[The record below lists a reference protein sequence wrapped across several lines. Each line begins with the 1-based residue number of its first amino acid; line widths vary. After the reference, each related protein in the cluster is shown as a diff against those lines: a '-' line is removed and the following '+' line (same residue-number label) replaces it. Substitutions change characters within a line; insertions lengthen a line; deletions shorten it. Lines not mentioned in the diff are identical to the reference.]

1 MMEKRTRVFLAF
13 FLFFLSVYAAIA
25 YYATTNKPSQPFIG
39 FGIYSGQGSLSGYTG
54 QGSAVYVNQTYHWR
68 LNVTN
73 EMGTTQFVQIITLL
87 GNNTTIGPNATS
99 PAALPTP
106 AALQLLGNS
115 TIFVANKNSV
125 LQNFDWNVTRVTTSG
140 GLDYLTL
147 SINGR
152 ITNSTLSTVPGDPF
166 RLYFE
171 LSTFNT
177 SLGSFQ
183 YYTWLQIGFVVV
195 S

>member
-1 MMEKRTRVFLAF
+1 MEKRTRVFLAF

-25 YYATTNKPSQPFIG
+25 YYATTSKPSQPFMG

-54 QGSAVYVNQTYHWR
+54 SGSAVYVNQTYHWR

-73 EMGTTQFVQIITLL
+73 EMGTTQFVQIITRL
-87 GNNTTIGPNATS
+87 GNNQTIGPNSTS
-99 PAALPTP
+99 PSTLEV
-106 AALQLLGNS
+106 LGNS
-115 TIFVANKNSV
+115 TMFVANKSSI
-125 LQNFDWNVTRVTTSG
+125 LQSFDWKVTRVTASG
-140 GLDYLTL
+140 GLNHLTL
-147 SINGR
+147 DTNGR
-152 ITNSTLSTVPGDPF
+152 ITTSTLGTLPGDPF

-183 YYTWLQIGFVVV
+183 YYTWLQIGFKIV